1 MKRIMTKVEDNILK
15 FSFGLKERVR
25 TALKNERGDGGI
37 IVTII
42 FAALIILAALATDPL
57 IRDLFTGVITR
68 FSTWLNTRMDT
79 LFS

>member
-1 MKRIMTKVEDNILK
+1 MKKFVSKVEGKILK
-15 FSFGLKERVR
+15 FDFGLKERVR
-25 TALKNERGDGGI
+25 KALKNEKGEGGI

-57 IRDLFTGVITR
+57 IRDLFTGVVTR
-68 FSTWLNTRMDT
+68 FSTWLNTRLDT